1 MLNRRVICRQVV
13 PDAKVPLGAIEDV
26 LDGLRSQALLGHA
39 WNTPRYFVSF
49 IACRV
54 TLFCTVLSLTVTI
67 DNDIEAS
74 YLFVFDK
81 PNLDVGVIIIV
92 LVNDTAGRRR
102 AVLPSIRIRDKYSV
116 FTTLLLV

>member
-1 MLNRRVICRQVV
+1 MLNRQVTRRQVV

-39 WNTPRYFVSF
+39 WNTPWRIVTSHANIITSF
-49 IACRV
+49 SA
-54 TLFCTVLSLTVTI
+54 VLSLSVTI

-74 YLFVFDK
+74 KLFVFDK

-92 LVNDTAGRRR
+92 LVNDTAGRR
-102 AVLPSIRIRDKYSV
+102 
-116 FTTLLLV
+116 

>member
-1 MLNRRVICRQVV
+1 MLNCQVTRRQVV

-39 WNTPRYFVSF
+39 WNTPGIILTIPAHIINF
-49 IACRV
+49 
-54 TLFCTVLSLTVTI
+54 FCAVLSLAVTI

-74 YLFVFDK
+74 CLFAFVK

-92 LVNDTAGRRR
+92 FVNDTAGRRR
-102 AVLPSIRIRDKYSV
+102 AVLPSTRRDFYTIV
-116 FTTLLLV
+116 TALLLV

>member
-1 MLNRRVICRQVV
+1 MLNRQVIRRQVV
-13 PDAKVPLGAIEDV
+13 PDAKVPLGALEDV
-26 LDGLRSQALLGHA
+26 LDGLRSQALLCHA
-39 WNTPRYFVSF
+39 WNTPWYVIST
-49 IACRV
+49 IAAYSLI
-54 TLFCTVLSLTVTI
+54 TLFCAVFSLAVTI

-102 AVLPSIRIRDKYSV
+102 AVLPFI
-116 FTTLLLV
+116 

>member
-1 MLNRRVICRQVV
+1 VTRSQVV

-39 WNTPRYFVSF
+39 WNTPGIILTFPAHIINF
-49 IACRV
+49 
-54 TLFCTVLSLTVTI
+54 FCAVLSLAVTI

-74 YLFVFDK
+74 YLYLFVFDK

-102 AVLPSIRIRDKYSV
+102 A
-116 FTTLLLV
+116 FLVSKRRETYFVVTALFLV